1 MQSAIAQARKG
12 DRQLAG
18 PSPAAKRL
26 FTDSARLRALK
37 NDLLF
42 IAPGFVFFAGIVLIS
57 FVLGIYYSFTEWNG
71 VDAEAVWIGFEN
83 YAEIFRGDKQ
93 AGVSAWFTA
102 RFTVVSVVSANLL
115 AFALALALTQ
125 ALKSA
130 NVLRTIIFLPN
141 IIGGIILG
149 FIWRFILV
157 NSFGTIGDLTGI
169 GFFAAPWLGT
179 AETGFWASVIV
190 FLWQR
195 TGYLMVIYVAA
206 LVGINDD
213 LLEAARIDGASS
225 LQMLLRIIIPLTV
238 PAVTVCIF
246 LALSWTTKM
255 FDVIY
260 ALTQGGPFG
269 STETFAM
276 NIYYEAFSSNN
287 YGLGSAKA
295 IVFFLVV
302 GIISTAQVVITKRWE
317 VEG

>member
-1 MQSAIAQARKG
+1 MDK
-12 DRQLAG
+12 RQI
-18 PSPAAKRL
+18 R
-26 FTDSARLRALK
+26 DVR

-42 IAPGFVFFAGIVLIS
+42 IGPGAVFFVGIVLIS
-57 FVLGIYYSFTEWNG
+57 FVLGFYYSFTEWNG
-71 VDAEAVWIGFEN
+71 VNAEAVWVGSRN
-83 YAEIFRGDKQ
+83 YVEIFQGDKQ
-93 AGVSAWFTA
+93 AGVSAWFTL
-102 RFTVVSVVSANLL
+102 RFTVVSVVFANLL
-115 AFALALALTQ
+115 AFALALALTR
-125 ALKSA
+125 ALKTD
-130 NVLRTIIFLPN
+130 NILRTVIFLPN

-149 FIWRFILV
+149 FIWRFIFV

-169 GFFAAPWLGT
+169 AFFELPWLGT
-179 AETGFWASVIV
+179 AETGFWGSVIV

-206 LVGINDD
+206 LVGINED
-213 LLEAARIDGASS
+213 LLEAARIDGATSVQT
-225 LQMLLRIIIPLTV
+225 LTRIIIPLVV

-295 IVFFLVV
+295 VVFFVVV
-302 GIISTAQVVITKRWE
+302 GIISTAQVLITKRWE

>member
-1 MQSAIAQARKG
+1 M
-12 DRQLAG
+12 DRRML
-18 PSPAAKRL
+18 REVR
-26 FTDSARLRALK
+26 TDLY
-37 NDLLF
+37 F
-42 IAPGFVFFAGIVLIS
+42 IGPGFIFFAGIVLIS

-71 VDAEAVWIGFEN
+71 VDAEAVWIGLDN
-83 YAEIFRGDKQ
+83 YREIFAGDDQ

-102 RFTVVSVVSANLL
+102 RFTVVSVVFANLL
-115 AFALALALTQ
+115 AFGLALALTR

-130 NVLRTIIFLPN
+130 NVMRTIIFLPN

-149 FIWRFILV
+149 FIWRFIFV
-157 NSFGTIGDLTGI
+157 NSFATIGDLTGMA
-169 GFFAAPWLGT
+169 FFEAPWLGT
-179 AETGFWASVIV
+179 ANTGFWGSVIV

-206 LVGINDD
+206 LVGIDEN
-213 LLEAARIDGASS
+213 LLEAARIDGATGRE
-225 LQMLLRIIIPLTV
+225 MLFRIIIPLVV

-295 IVFFLVV
+295 ILFFLVV
-302 GIISTAQVVITKRWE
+302 GVISTAQVIITKRWE
-317 VEG
+317 VES

>member
-1 MQSAIAQARKG
+1 MDQRS
-12 DRQLAG
+12 
-18 PSPAAKRL
+18 
-26 FTDSARLRALK
+26 LREIR

-42 IAPGFVFFAGIVLIS
+42 IGPGFLFFLGIVLIS

-71 VDAEAVWIGFEN
+71 VDAKAVWIGTRN
-83 YAEIFRGDKQ
+83 YVEVFQGDKQ

-102 RFTVVSVVSANLL
+102 RFTVVSVVFANFL
-115 AFALALALTQ
+115 AFALALALTRS
-125 ALKSA
+125 LKTD
-130 NVLRTIIFLPN
+130 NVLRTVIFLPN

-149 FIWRFILV
+149 FIWRFIFV
-157 NSFGTIGDLTGI
+157 NSFDTLGDITGI

-179 AETGFWASVIV
+179 ANTGFWGSVIV

-206 LVGINDD
+206 LVGINED
-213 LLEAARIDGASS
+213 LLESARIDGASGFQV
-225 LQMLLRIIIPLTV
+225 LRRIIIPLTV
-238 PAVTVCIF
+238 PAVTVCVF

-260 ALTQGGPFG
+260 ALTRGGPYG

-276 NIYYEAFSSNN
+276 NIYFEAFSSNN

-295 IVFFLVV
+295 IVFFLFV
-302 GIISTAQVVITKRWE
+302 GVISLTQVLVTKRWE

>member
-1 MQSAIAQARKG
+1 MDQRTIRAIR
-12 DRQLAG
+12 
-18 PSPAAKRL
+18 
-26 FTDSARLRALK
+26 T
-37 NDLLF
+37 DLLF
-42 IAPGFVFFAGIVLIS
+42 IGPGFVFFAGIVLIS

-71 VDAEAVWIGFEN
+71 VDAEATWIGLANYVEVFE
-83 YAEIFRGDKQ
+83 GDTQ
-93 AGVSAWFTA
+93 AGVSAWFTL
-102 RFTVVSVVSANLL
+102 RFTVVSVVIANLL
-115 AFALALALTQ
+115 AFVLALALTR

-130 NVLRTIIFLPN
+130 NVMRTIIFLPN

-149 FIWRFILV
+149 FIWRFIFV
-157 NSFGTIGDLTGI
+157 NSFATIGELTGI
-169 GFFAAPWLGT
+169 GFFELPWLGT
-179 AETGFWASVIV
+179 ANTGFWGSVIV

-206 LVGINDD
+206 LVSINED
-213 LLEAARIDGASS
+213 LLEAARIDGATGF
-225 LQMLLRIIIPLTV
+225 QMLGRVIIPLVV

-276 NIYYEAFSSNN
+276 NIYYEAFASNN

-295 IVFFLVV
+295 ILFFLVV
-302 GIISTAQVVITKRWE
+302 GVISTAQVLITKRWE
-317 VEG
+317 VES

>member
-1 MQSAIAQARKG
+1 M
-12 DRQLAG
+12 DRRML
-18 PSPAAKRL
+18 REVR
-26 FTDSARLRALK
+26 TDVF
-37 NDLLF
+37 F
-42 IAPGFVFFAGIVLIS
+42 IAPGFIFFAGIVLIS

-71 VDAEAVWIGFEN
+71 VDAEAVWIGLDN
-83 YAEIFRGDKQ
+83 YREIFAGDKQ

-102 RFTVVSVVSANLL
+102 RFTAVSVVFANLL
-115 AFALALALTQ
+115 AFALALALTR

-130 NVLRTIIFLPN
+130 NFMRTVIFLPN

-149 FIWRFILV
+149 FIWRFIFV
-157 NSFGTIGDLTGI
+157 NSFATLGDLTGL
-169 GFFAAPWLGT
+169 GFFEAPWLGT
-179 AETGFWASVIV
+179 AETGFWGSVIV

-206 LVGINDD
+206 LVGINED
-213 LLEAARIDGASS
+213 LLEAARIDGATGT
-225 LQMLLRIIIPLTV
+225 QMLFRVIIPLV
-238 PAVTVCIF
+238 IPAVTISIF

-295 IVFFLVV
+295 ILFFLVV
-302 GIISTAQVVITKRWE
+302 GVISTGQVLITKRWE
-317 VEG
+317 VES

>member
-1 MQSAIAQARKG
+1 MDQSKRRAIR
-12 DRQLAG
+12 
-18 PSPAAKRL
+18 
-26 FTDSARLRALK
+26 

-42 IAPGFVFFAGIVLIS
+42 IGPGFVFFAGIVLIS

-71 VDAEAVWIGFEN
+71 VDAEAVWVGTRN
-83 YAEIFRGDKQ
+83 YVEIFQGDKQ

-102 RFTVVSVVSANLL
+102 RFTVVSVVIANLL
-115 AFALALALTQ
+115 AFALALALTRS
-125 ALKSA
+125 LKSA
-130 NVLRTIIFLPN
+130 NVLRTVIFLPN

-149 FIWRFILV
+149 FIWRFIFV
-157 NSFGTIGDLTGI
+157 NSFETLGQLTGI
-169 GFFAAPWLGT
+169 GFFALPWLGT
-179 AETGFWASVIV
+179 PETGFWGSVIV

-206 LVGINDD
+206 LVGINED
-213 LLEAARIDGASS
+213 LIEAARIDGATSS
-225 LQMLLRIIIPLTV
+225 QMLLRITIPLV
-238 PAVTVCIF
+238 IPAVTVCIF

-302 GIISTAQVVITKRWE
+302 GVISTAQVLITKRWE